1 MGLQGIKAYKVT
13 IDLGLDEGQKTT
25 LHKFGVKTKGEADK
39 DLKRLVQRH
48 IKSLK
53 NIKDN
58 DLVEDFSLDEGEK
71 PGLIIISIATEH
83 MDEPE
88 IQELVA
94 ETLRVPAL
102 KVNIENDETRMCV
115 GCEQFI
121 SSEDIKRYGKY
132 QDDKGNAVCYGC
144 MESDETGPCATVFY
158 SDDPEEPLT
167 IGHYHNN
174 TEGDFRAEYHRTDGW
189 RGYYDIIP
197 SDDWEM
203 AHSDC
208 ILAGSEDAEELKH
221 FDEYL
226 REVFE
231 DRGIRW
237 ARVISRTSNVF
248 SQGYDFFVT
257 KGKME
262 EVRLIVENLK
272 VACRDPFKFQ
282 ATALTG
288 KDPKDFTKED
298 KVLVYVYNYIKAKV
312 GDKSVQN

>member
-1 MGLQGIKAYKVT
+1 MAGIKAYKVT
-13 IDLGLDEGQKTT
+13 IDLGLEDGQGT
-25 LHKFGVKTKGEADK
+25 LDKFGVSTKTKVDN

-53 NIKDN
+53 NIKEN

-88 IQELVA
+88 VQELIA
-94 ETLRVPAL
+94 ETLRVPVL
-102 KVNIENDETRMCV
+102 MVNIENDETRMCV
-115 GCEQFI
+115 GCDEFI
-121 SSEDIKRYGKY
+121 SAKDIKRYGEYEDNEGK
-132 QDDKGNAVCYGC
+132 AVCYSC
-144 MESDETGPCATVFY
+144 YESDITEPCATVFY
-158 SDDPEEPLT
+158 SDDPDEPCT
-167 IGHYHNN
+167 IGYYHNN
-174 TEGDFRAEYHRTDGW
+174 TEGDFQVKYHRTDGW

-197 SDDWEM
+197 SDAWEL

-208 ILAGSEDAEELKH
+208 ILAGSDDAEELKH

-226 REVFE
+226 REIFE
-231 DRGIRW
+231 DRNIRW

-262 EVRLIVENLK
+262 EVELIVENLK

-282 ATALTG
+282 MTALTG
-288 KDPKDFTKED
+288 KDPKNCTKED
-298 KVLVYVYNYIKAKV
+298 EVLVYVYNYIKTKV
-312 GDKSVQN
+312 GDKGVQN